1 MQLLNRAQLAEAI
14 GRDPSYVSAMRKA
27 GLPFTCGKIT
37 LRAAL
42 AWMAAHP
49 DFTTR
54 DAYPRRGNLT
64 QVAGQGRVRQTK
76 SASGTRHSVPA

>member
-1 MQLLNRAQLAEAI
+1 MQLLNRAQLAAAI

-27 GLPFTCGKIT
+27 GLQFTCGKIT

-42 AWMAAHP
+42 AWLAANP

-64 QVAGQGRVRQTK
+64 QVAGERRTRQTK
-76 SASGTRHSVPA
+76 SERETRHSVPV

>member
-1 MQLLNRAQLAEAI
+1 MQLLNRSQLAEAI

-27 GLPFTCGKIT
+27 GLQFTCGKIT

-54 DAYPRRGNLT
+54 DVYPRRSNLT
-64 QVAGQGRVRQTK
+64 EAAGQGRARQRK
-76 SASGTRHSVPA
+76 SLPGTRRSLPV

>member
-27 GLPFTCGKIT
+27 GLQFTCGKIT

-54 DAYPRRGNLT
+54 DAYPRTLT
-64 QVAGQGRVRQTK
+64 QMAGRGRSRQRK
-76 SASGTRHSVPA
+76 SVSGTRHSVPA

>member
-1 MQLLNRAQLAEAI
+1 MQLLNRSELAAAI

-27 GLPFTCGKIT
+27 GLQFTCGKIT

-42 AWMAAHP
+42 AWMAANP

-64 QVAGQGRVRQTK
+64 QVAGQGRSRQRK
-76 SASGTRHSVPA
+76 SETGTRRSVPV

>member
-1 MQLLNRAQLAEAI
+1 MQLLSRSELAAAI

-42 AWMAAHP
+42 TWMAAHP

-54 DAYPRRGNLT
+54 DAYPRRVSLT
-64 QVAGQGRVRQTK
+64 QVAGQGRSPRKK
-76 SASGTRHSVPA
+76 SATGMRRSALA